1 MSSFPSRPLRFTS
14 HLHPGRVSPHC
25 GSWYL
30 CLTSTNVTSQLNPVP
45 KKLHLSSIHPG
56 TISRL
61 SSVIYMIFTSTHVLC
76 QLHPDHKILLSL
88 PFILHL
94 ASTQVLIFV
103 SHLHQVSYYLQPA
116 LKMCGPPPC
125 RSHLTP
131 YRSRYEY
138 RIPLHPVS
146 PPPRPRY
153 SHLTI

>member
-1 MSSFPSRPLRFTS
+1 MSSFPSRPLRFTP

-25 GSWYL
+25 RFWYL
-30 CLTSTNVTSQLNPVP
+30 CLTSTHVVSAKPSSQKIASQL
-45 KKLHLSSIHPG
+45 HPG

-61 SSVIYMIFTSTHVLC
+61 SSVIYTIFISTHVLC

-88 PFILHL
+88 PSIVHL
-94 ASTQVLIFV
+94 ASIQVLIFV

-138 RIPLHPVS
+138 CIPLHPVS
-146 PPPRPRY
+146 PPSRPRY
-153 SHLTI
+153 SHLTSI

>member
-1 MSSFPSRPLRFTS
+1 MQVLIFVS
-14 HLHPGRVSPHC
+14 HLNPCDVSAKPSSPQIASQFHPD
-25 GSWYL
+25 
-30 CLTSTNVTSQLNPVP
+30 
-45 KKLHLSSIHPG
+45 

-76 QLHPDHKILLSL
+76 QLHPEHKILLSL
-88 PFILHL
+88 RSILHL

-131 YRSRYEY
+131 IQVEIWVSHPSTSCLTSTKAPILTSHLHLGRVSPHPMSRY
-138 RIPLHPVS
+138 LHLS
-146 PPPRPRY
+146 
-153 SHLTI
+153 SI